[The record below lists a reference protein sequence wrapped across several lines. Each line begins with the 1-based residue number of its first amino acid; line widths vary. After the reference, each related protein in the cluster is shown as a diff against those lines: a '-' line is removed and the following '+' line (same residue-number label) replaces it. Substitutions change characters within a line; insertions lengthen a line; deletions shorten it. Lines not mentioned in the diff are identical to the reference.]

1 MAKKPISQKR
11 AEKEELENRAL
22 HRVFNVFLLGLAAE
36 CYLFLVYRGYA
47 AGTIDSMLVWH
58 QILTWGMY
66 AGLVMLVAGAVT
78 AFVKRQDARLRTGML
93 WLGGIGLFLALSGW
107 VVTFF
112 FDNNRGI
119 TAMCIL
125 VPILVVLALIF
136 FLFQP
141 ECFLSTLVLSCAM
154 LTVWLRGA
162 SAGSSRM
169 GVAVIVGAVLG
180 AVLLAAA
187 AALTHKAQGDEGK
200 LMGFRVFSLEC
211 DYRILYA
218 ALGAAFVCVLLTLAL
233 PSIAY
238 YLMWMLGILLF
249 GELVY
254 YTTKLM

>member
-66 AGLVMLVAGAVT
+66 AGLVMLVAGAAV
-78 AFVKRQDARLRTGML
+78 AFAKRQDARLRTGML

-119 TAMCIL
+119 TTMCIDFGGAGPDFL
-125 VPILVVLALIF
+125 PVPAGVFPEHVGAQLRDVHRMAAGRVGGLI
-136 FLFQP
+136 P
-141 ECFLSTLVLSCAM
+141 HGRSSDC
-154 LTVWLRGA
+154 WRGA
-162 SAGSSRM
+162 GC
-169 GVAVIVGAVLG
+169 GPLG
-180 AVLLAAA
+180 RCGCADP
-187 AALTHKAQGDEGK
+187 QGPG
-200 LMGFRVFSLEC
+200 G
-211 DYRILYA
+211 
-218 ALGAAFVCVLLTLAL
+218 
-233 PSIAY
+233 
-238 YLMWMLGILLF
+238 
-249 GELVY
+249 
-254 YTTKLM
+254 

>member
-1 MAKKPISQKR
+1 
-11 AEKEELENRAL
+11 
-22 HRVFNVFLLGLAAE
+22 
-36 CYLFLVYRGYA
+36 
-47 AGTIDSMLVWH
+47 
-58 QILTWGMY
+58 
-66 AGLVMLVAGAVT
+66 
-78 AFVKRQDARLRTGML
+78 ML
-93 WLGGIGLFLALSGW
+93 WVGGIGLFLALSGW

-119 TAMCIL
+119 TTMCIL

-141 ECFLSTLVLSCAM
+141 ECFLSTLVLICAM
-154 LTVWLRGA
+154 FTVWLRGA

-169 GVAVIVGAVLG
+169 GAAVIVGAVLG

-187 AALTHKAQGDEGK
+187 AALTRKAQGDEGK
-200 LMGFRVFSLEC
+200 LKGFQVFSLEC
-211 DYRILYA
+211 DYRIIYA
-218 ALGAAFVCVLLTLAL
+218 ALGAAFVCVVLTLAL

-238 YLMWMLGILLF
+238 YLLWMLGILLF

>member
-11 AEKEELENRAL
+11 AEKEELENKAL

-66 AGLVMLVAGAVT
+66 AGLVMLVAGAAV
-78 AFVKRQDARLRTGML
+78 AFAKRQDARLRTGML

-119 TAMCIL
+119 TTMCIL

-154 LTVWLRGA
+154 FTVWLRGA

-169 GVAVIVGAVLG
+169 
-180 AVLLAAA
+180 
-187 AALTHKAQGDEGK
+187 AQQ
-200 LMGFRVFSLEC
+200 
-211 DYRILYA
+211 
-218 ALGAAFVCVLLTLAL
+218 
-233 PSIAY
+233 
-238 YLMWMLGILLF
+238 
-249 GELVY
+249 
-254 YTTKLM
+254 

>member
-66 AGLVMLVAGAVT
+66 AGLVMLVAGAAV
-78 AFVKRQDARLRTGML
+78 AFAKRQDARLRTGML

-119 TAMCIL
+119 TTMCIL
-125 VPILVVLALIF
+125 VPILVVLALMF
-136 FLFQP
+136 
-141 ECFLSTLVLSCAM
+141 
-154 LTVWLRGA
+154 TVWLRGA

-169 GVAVIVGAVLG
+169 GAAVIVGAVLG

-187 AALTHKAQGDEGK
+187 AALTRKAQGDEGK
-200 LMGFRVFSLEC
+200 LKGFQVFSLEC
-211 DYRILYA
+211 DYRIIYA
-218 ALGAAFVCVLLTLAL
+218 ALGAAFVCVVLTLAL

-238 YLMWMLGILLF
+238 YLLWMLGILLF

>member
-66 AGLVMLVAGAVT
+66 AGLVMLVAGAAV
-78 AFVKRQDARLRTGML
+78 AFAKRQDARLRTGML

-119 TAMCIL
+119 TTMCIL

-141 ECFLSTLVLSCAM
+141 ECFLSTDRKSV
-154 LTVWLRGA
+154 V
-162 SAGSSRM
+162 
-169 GVAVIVGAVLG
+169 
-180 AVLLAAA
+180 
-187 AALTHKAQGDEGK
+187 
-200 LMGFRVFSLEC
+200 
-211 DYRILYA
+211 
-218 ALGAAFVCVLLTLAL
+218 
-233 PSIAY
+233 
-238 YLMWMLGILLF
+238 
-249 GELVY
+249 
-254 YTTKLM
+254 